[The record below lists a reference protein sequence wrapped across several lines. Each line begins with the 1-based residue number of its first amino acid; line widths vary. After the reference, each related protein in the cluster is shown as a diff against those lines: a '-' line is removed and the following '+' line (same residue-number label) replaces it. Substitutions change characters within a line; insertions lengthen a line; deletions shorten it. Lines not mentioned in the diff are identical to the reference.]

1 MPPLNQGRGAWP
13 PLVARLPLLSWYILY
28 SILYMQDVQH
38 KLGAVSKKSTPPS
51 PVLGVKPR
59 VKITKPSADS
69 GLVRL

>member
-1 MPPLNQGRGAWP
+1 MS
-13 PLVARLPLLSWYILY
+13 LLSGYILY

-69 GLVRL
+69 GLARL